1 MANFKLTLMST
12 ALSLLLMTTQAE
24 AVASGSKGIKGNKLN
39 AKSVS
44 LASIKKL
51 DVNTATLE
59 QLVAIKGIGPAK
71 AKAILQYI
79 QLNGA
84 LVSLDELLEIR
95 GIGEKLLA
103 KLKLELKIE

>member
-24 AVASGSKGIKGNKLN
+24 AVASASKGIKGNKLN